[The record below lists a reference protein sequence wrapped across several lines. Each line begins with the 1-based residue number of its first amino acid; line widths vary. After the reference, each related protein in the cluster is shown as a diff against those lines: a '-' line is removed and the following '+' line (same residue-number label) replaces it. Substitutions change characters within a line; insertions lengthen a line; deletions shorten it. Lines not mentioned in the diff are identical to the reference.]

1 MCAGEWNGCCIPR
14 PCAVDPCG
22 RKPFPQPC
30 PDPPSTCCPDPPG
43 WQVPVNCAPD
53 GPPPFRPPGCRPGPE
68 ICISRPC
75 VEDCR
80 PKPPRPPW
88 PICRPKPQNPDCCFP
103 NYPTDCCESD
113 CCEPDSCRIDCCDRQ
128 NRGQD
133 SCREEYFASFRE
145 FRIAQL
151 IEALNRMIGGCR

>member
-1 MCAGEWNGCCIPR
+1 MCAGEWNGCCIPGH
-14 PCAVDPCG
+14 CTAGPCG
-22 RKPFPQPC
+22 REPFPRPC
-30 PDPPSTCCPDPPG
+30 PDPPSICRPDPPG
-43 WQVPVNCAPD
+43 WQVPVSCAPES
-53 GPPPFRPPGCRPGPE
+53 PPPFGPPGCRPGPE

-80 PKPPRPPW
+80 PRPPRPLW
-88 PICRPKPQNPDCCFP
+88 QICRPRPPKPACPP
-103 NYPTDCCESD
+103 
-113 CCEPDSCRIDCCDRQ
+113 EPCGR
-128 NRGQD
+128 D